1 MVNSIEKLFNEM
13 LNQILTEKQECK
25 HANDGEFKNDEL
37 MNELAC
43 MKNKLREANDTIILL
58 QSINQDLK
66 KRYEGLLNDN
76 HELINNVTL
85 LSKLLSINYNN
96 G

>member
-1 MVNSIEKLFNEM
+1 
-13 LNQILTEKQECK
+13 
-25 HANDGEFKNDEL
+25 

-66 KRYEGLLNDN
+66 NRYEGLLNDN

-85 LSKLLSINYNN
+85 LSKLLSIQYNN

>member
-1 MVNSIEKLFNEM
+1 
-13 LNQILTEKQECK
+13 
-25 HANDGEFKNDEL
+25 

-66 KRYEGLLNDN
+66 NRYEGLLNDN

-85 LSKLLSINYNN
+85 LSKLLSIQYKN

>member
-1 MVNSIEKLFNEM
+1 MVDSIEKLFNEM
-13 LNQILTEKQECK
+13 LNQILTEKQEYK
-25 HANDGEFKNDEL
+25 HVNDGEFKNDEL

-43 MKNKLREANDTIILL
+43 MKDKLREANDTISSLHTNIKGL
-58 QSINQDLK
+58 ND
-66 KRYEGLLNDN
+66 RYEKLLNDN

-85 LSKLLSINYNN
+85 LSKLLSIQYNN